1 MRRKRDNLKLKSFRV
16 GPDIDLRIQ
25 LVCDNLEIT
34 ESDFIRESISNQ
46 LLRIQNDSVMRTAK
60 DDRAIA

>member
-1 MRRKRDNLKLKSFRV
+1 MTKKRNTMKLKSFRMRRNMQLT
-16 GPDIDLRIQ
+16 IA

-46 LLRIQNDSVMRTAK
+46 LLRIQNDSLMRTATENH
-60 DDRAIA
+60 AIA

>member
-1 MRRKRDNLKLKSFRV
+1 MTKKRNTMKLKSFRMR
-16 GPDIDLRIQ
+16 PNMQLTIA

-46 LLRIQNDSVMRTAK
+46 LLRIKNDSMTRTAQ
-60 DDRAIA
+60 DDRAVA

>member
-1 MRRKRDNLKLKSFRV
+1 MTKKRNTMKLKSFRMR
-16 GPDIDLRIQ
+16 PNTQLTIA

-46 LLRIQNDSVMRTAK
+46 LLRIKNHSLMRTATE
-60 DDRAIA
+60 DHAIA

>member
-1 MRRKRDNLKLKSFRV
+1 MTKKRNTMKLKSFRMR
-16 GPDIDLRIQ
+16 PNMQLTIA

-46 LLRIQNDSVMRTAK
+46 LLRIQNDSLMRTATENH
-60 DDRAIA
+60 AIA